1 MKKGFKLCTA
11 LLSGLMVLSAATGCS
26 CKKDPEDP
34 ERVELPAAR
43 KDTDACKTDAQKYS
57 IDCSTITYE
66 NFDTY
71 AERDDV
77 VYIDLRN
84 DLAASGGSYTLDHMR
99 GFEMIQFFKYIYG
112 PDSQLFIQSTG
123 DDNYHPRFANS
134 VTLLEAIF
142 PKDKTIFLMCQSG
155 ARVVHMM
162 RIMEMNGWDMSKVYN
177 IGGMSQ
183 YKDSKYRVES
193 ASVSSLTVATGE
205 VTSTTTAP
213 TGKFIEDLPAA
224 RKDTDTCKADNQKYS
239 ATCSGINKDNLE
251 DYMQMKD
258 VVYID
263 LRNSVGTTAAPG
275 SYGTEHLHG
284 FEMVE
289 FFATIY
295 DSSADNSGTQL
306 FKNDF
311 SARNTDSVKLLEEIF
326 PKDKTIFLMCQS
338 GGRVAKMMKLLEHW
352 GYNMDNVYNVGGWNS
367 YGDSEYA
374 MEIGTGTSEL
384 TYTTGTF
391 TETSFGHDYTA
402 KAVVG
407 VDGEGKIRYVTVTGE
422 CSDADTWGENSKWY
436 NGKAAFLKG
445 LNGKTLADL
454 QTIAGTGEK
463 AAATGNDVVAGAT
476 LSSNRVYT
484 AIIKALTPA
493 TPAA

>member
-1 MKKGFKLCTA
+1 MKKGFKLSAA

-26 CKKDPEDP
+26 CNKDEDP
-34 ERVELPAAR
+34 GKVELPAAR

-57 IDCSTITYE
+57 IDCSNITSA

-77 VYIDLRN
+77 LYIDLRN
-84 DLAASGGSYTLDHMR
+84 DLAASGGSYTLEHLR
-99 GFEMIQFFKYIYG
+99 GFEMIEFFKYIYG
-112 PDSQLFIQSTG
+112 DGEQLFIKSNG
-123 DDNYHPRFANS
+123 ADNYHPRFANS

-142 PKDKTIFLMCQSG
+142 PKDKTIFLMCESG
-155 ARVVHMM
+155 GRVVHMM

-177 IGGMSQ
+177 IGGMAQ
-183 YKDSKYRVES
+183 YQESKYRVES
-193 ASVSSLTVATGE
+193 AKVSDLTVATGT

-213 TGKFIEDLPAA
+213 TGKFLEDLPAA
-224 RKDTDTCKADNQKYS
+224 RKDTETCKAADQKYS
-239 ATCSGINKDNLE
+239 ATCSGVNKDNLE
-251 DYMQMKD
+251 DYMQLED

-263 LRNSVGTTAAPG
+263 LRNSVASGSVPG
-275 SYGTEHLHG
+275 SYATEHLHG

-295 DSSADNSGTQL
+295 DSSADSSGTQL
-306 FKNDF
+306 FKKDF
-311 SARNTDSVKLLEEIF
+311 SARYTDSVKILEEIF

-338 GGRVAKMMKLLEHW
+338 GGRVATMMKLLEHW
-352 GYNMDNVYNVGGWNS
+352 GYNMDNVYNVGGWNT

-374 MEIGTGTSEL
+374 MQIGTGTSEL

-391 TETSFGHDYTA
+391 TETSFGHDYTT

-463 AAATGNDVVAGAT
+463 AAATGNDVVSGAT

-493 TPAA
+493 A